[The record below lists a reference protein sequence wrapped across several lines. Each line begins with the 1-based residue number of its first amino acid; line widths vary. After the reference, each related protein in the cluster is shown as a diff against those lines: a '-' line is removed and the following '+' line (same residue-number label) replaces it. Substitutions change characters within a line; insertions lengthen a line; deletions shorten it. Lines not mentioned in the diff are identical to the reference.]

1 MMANSAPAAGSGLAG
16 AVKFV
21 VRTYLEE
28 RHYKKLHRVL
38 AKEWSNSHSL
48 LAAVRLMEAHGVML
62 TPAEQSRLVNMPE
75 DRMIDALVMKMPQQ
89 SREQFEHF
97 FLQLSLIASTTT
109 RLRSAIEG
117 GNAEQVEE
125 IMDAAEDVGILQFIL
140 KMAVT
145 QAGNEV
151 MSRQA
156 EHIAWLGKTDVT
168 MAPLLRGQAD
178 AMISQKALAQARAQ
192 LNGTRLDANEK
203 SRKVLMGVVAGNLNA
218 LKTSVFS
225 TWADHTSKMKR
236 ENEIRLQYEEQI
248 EAAETRLF
256 EYREAQLK
264 NVRGVVMRQA
274 EEGDRVLLATC
285 FDAIKQEVDE
295 KKFLLENGETLA
307 AMESKLKSM
316 ADSQSAAAKKFMN
329 RMNAGNDNST
339 QTFFFQ
345 AWQKFCEDYNKNR
358 EYEDALKVSEKKVAQ
373 FMANQNDGA
382 KSVLNRMNESNN
394 TGLLFT
400 CLKAWMDWLTEEK
413 KMLEMKELMEN
424 NQAKMSS
431 FMGRN
436 KSSADSVM
444 QKYAEAQDL
453 AVQLAPFHYWKREAK
468 IEGMRRHGQ
477 NKDGKRKEQL
487 AGVKTLFKDFASE
500 LDAGLKA
507 GTPRVETGAERA
519 ARRRR
524 DAVAADAS

>member
-1 MMANSAPAAGSGLAG
+1 MEKNAPVAGSGLAG

-62 TPAEQSRLVNMPE
+62 TPAEQSRLVNLPE

-109 RLRSAIEG
+109 RLRSAIESG
-117 GNAEQVEE
+117 SAEQVEE

-151 MSRQA
+151 MNRQA

-178 AMISQKALAQARAQ
+178 AMISQKALAQARAA

-203 SRKVLMGVVAGNLNA
+203 SRKVLMGVIAGNADA
-218 LKTSVFS
+218 LRTSMFA
-225 TWADHTSKMKR
+225 TWAEYVSKQKK
-236 ENEIRLQYEEQI
+236 EAEIRIQYEEQI

-256 EYREAQLK
+256 EYRESQLK

-274 EEGDRVLLATC
+274 AEGDKAIISAC
-285 FDAIKQEVDE
+285 FDAMKQELDE

-316 ADSQSAAAKKFMN
+316 AENQSSAAKKFMN
-329 RMNAGNDNST
+329 RMNAGNENST

-358 EYEDALKVSEKKVAQ
+358 EYEDALKESEKKVAQ
-373 FMANQNDGA
+373 FMSNQNDGA

-394 TGLLFT
+394 TGLMFT

-413 KMLEMKELMEN
+413 KMLEMKEIMEN
-424 NQAKMSS
+424 NASKMSS
-431 FMGRN
+431 FTGKN
-436 KSSADSVM
+436 KKSADSVM
-444 QKYAEAQDL
+444 QRYAEAQDL

-468 IEGMRRHGQ
+468 IEGMRRSGQ

-487 AGVKTLFKDFASE
+487 AGVKDLFKNFASD

-519 ARRRR
+519 AKRRREQ
-524 DAVAADAS
+524 AGGDAS

>member
-1 MMANSAPAAGSGLAG
+1 MEKSAPVAGSGLAG

-28 RHYKKLHRVL
+28 RHYKKLYRVL

-62 TPAEQSRLVNMPE
+62 TKAEQDRLVNLPE

-109 RLRSAIEG
+109 RLRTAIEG
-117 GNAEQVEE
+117 GNAELVEE

-151 MSRQA
+151 MNRLA
-156 EHIAWLGKTDVT
+156 EHIAWLTKTDVT

-203 SRKVLMGVVAGNLNA
+203 SRKVLMGVVAGNLDA

-225 TWADHTSKMKR
+225 TWADHTSKMKK
-236 ENEIRLQYEEQI
+236 EAEIRLEYEEKI
-248 EAAETRLF
+248 DEVEKRLF

-274 EEGDRVLLATC
+274 EEGDKVLIATC

-295 KKFLLENGETLA
+295 KKFLKENGETLA
-307 AMESKLKSM
+307 AMEAKLKSM
-316 ADSQSAAAKKFMN
+316 AENQADAAKKFMN

-339 QTFFFQ
+339 QVFFFQ
-345 AWQKFCEDYNKNR
+345 AWQKFCEDYNKNK
-358 EYEDALKVSEKKVAQ
+358 EYEDALKASEQKVAQ
-373 FMANQNDGA
+373 FMAAQNDGA

-394 TGLLFT
+394 TGLIFT
-400 CLKAWMDWLTEEK
+400 CLKSWMDWLAEEK
-413 KMLEMKELMEN
+413 RMIEMKEMME
-424 NQAKMSS
+424 AKQRQMSS
-431 FMGRN
+431 FTGRN
-436 KSSADSVM
+436 KNSADSVM
-444 QKYAEAQDL
+444 QKAAEAADL

-468 IEGMRRHGQ
+468 IEGMRRYGSQ
-477 NKDGKRKEQL
+477 KDGKRKEQL

-519 ARRRR
+519 ARRRKELG
-524 DAVAADAS
+524 AADAS